1 MSNRRPSET
10 YRTYGRGRSV
20 RLDRATYSMPGTLYF
35 VTLCCNARRRDLAHQ
50 EVARVVMDTWHEV
63 TAARGY
69 RLWALC
75 IMPDHLHV
83 LLELCGQD
91 KDAASGAGAKT
102 PDTRSGATQE
112 ERVVPDG
119 AGAKTPD
126 TRSGATEKENVA
138 SGLVPDGAGA
148 KTPDARSGATQ
159 GERVA
164 SQKEP
169 EEVVRAERRE
179 PAGAY
184 PLGDVVREVKGRSL
198 LGVRGVG
205 RIRWQARF
213 YDHVVRDFEDP
224 TEIARYMVN
233 NPVRAEMVE
242 DWTQWPWIYVDPA
255 LVL

>member
-91 KDAASGAGAKT
+91 KDAAS
-102 PDTRSGATQE
+102 
-112 ERVVPDG
+112 G